1 MKKGKRE
8 RLFIP
13 ESKGSLSYLSTEGA
27 LREFWRE
34 VWIVK
39 REIALGIEP
48 HAPWPTI
55 EYRSGEDLKTV
66 SGEDRILEC
75 PFCRGI
81 AIHTEDYESF
91 VGNFMTHVYDCVL
104 CGRRL
109 ELTDS
114 EEEAKRNPKI
124 WYEEVNDG

>member
-1 MKKGKRE
+1 MKKGKRDSV
-8 RLFIP
+8 FIP
-13 ESKGSLSYLSTEGA
+13 GSKGSLPYLSTEDA

-34 VWIVK
+34 VWTVR

-48 HAPWPTI
+48 HAPWPTM
-55 EYRSGEDLKTV
+55 EYRSGDELRTV
-66 SGEDRILEC
+66 SGGDRIVEC

-81 AIHTEDYESF
+81 AIHKEDYGSF
-91 VGNFMTHVYDCVL
+91 VGNYQTHVYDCAL

-114 EEEAKRNPKI
+114 EEEEKRDPKS
-124 WYEEVNDG
+124 WQEKP